1 MHTASELTPIATA
14 AFTYHG
20 ASITLTAPNGAA
32 LLEDLAR
39 FSVGTKADTPA
50 PAKDKAEGKP
60 KAVEKAAAPAA
71 SAEPAPS
78 PAPAPAAAAKES
90 APADKPKADA
100 VDYPTLQKAVF
111 ALAGKG
117 TEGRAA
123 AGELAQSFSVKTFK
137 ELAPEKWGAALVAV
151 NAKIAEFETADAVA

>member
-1 MHTASELTPIATA
+1 MIQVTLQ
-14 AFTYHG
+14 F
-20 ASITLTAPNGAA
+20 ASIAAAIKALTNVPEADAA
-32 LLEDLAR
+32 L
-39 FSVGTKADTPA
+39 GTTRDAAPA
-50 PAKDKAEGKP
+50 PAKP

-71 SAEPAPS
+71 SEAPAQS
-78 PAPAPAAAAKES
+78 PAPAPGAAAKES
-90 APADKPKADA
+90 APAEPKAPS

-123 AGELAQSFSVKTFK
+123 AGELAQSFGVKTFK